1 MLVRETEN
9 IEVYLY
15 QIEIENTRHITNTY
29 VLKDKAT
36 NKLVVIDPAF
46 DGKRIKETIKD
57 LGELESVI
65 VTHSHA
71 DHIAGLADLVNGT
84 NINVYIH
91 PLDKEGLWNA
101 TFNEQQ
107 VVGTNVKLVE
117 KERICVVE
125 DESEIKV
132 GNTSLL
138 TMHTPGHT
146 QGSMMVYNEKENVL
160 FSGDTIFKN
169 TYGRTDLITSS
180 HEDMGKSLDKIFAK
194 FKNISVYSG
203 HGPMFELED
212 SKRIIKML
220 YAVKGF

>member
-57 LGELESVI
+57 LGSLECVI
-65 VTHSHA
+65 ITHSHA

-91 PLDKEGLWNA
+91 SLDKEGLWNA

-107 VVGTNVKLVE
+107 VVGTNVKPVE
-117 KERICVVE
+117 KERWR
-125 DESEIKV
+125 SE
-132 GNTSLL
+132 
-138 TMHTPGHT
+138 
-146 QGSMMVYNEKENVL
+146 
-160 FSGDTIFKN
+160 
-169 TYGRTDLITSS
+169 
-180 HEDMGKSLDKIFAK
+180 
-194 FKNISVYSG
+194 
-203 HGPMFELED
+203 
-212 SKRIIKML
+212 
-220 YAVKGF
+220 